1 MEFAAK
7 CRVFRLMTPTVRSRR
22 SLFVPEDHPLLNEH
36 QRRHF
41 EVLLAGLEDTL
52 ASTEEL
58 AARTDR
64 VEAAGLTRY
73 EPDR

>member
-1 MEFAAK
+1 M
-7 CRVFRLMTPTVRSRR
+7 L
-22 SLFVPEDHPLLNEH
+22 PEGHPLLNEH

-41 EVLLAGLEDTL
+41 EVLLAGFEDTL
-52 ASTEEL
+52 ASIEEL
-58 AARTDR
+58 VARTDR

>member
-1 MEFAAK
+1 M
-7 CRVFRLMTPTVRSRR
+7 
-22 SLFVPEDHPLLNEH
+22 PEDQPLLNEH

-41 EVLLAGLEDTL
+41 EVLLAGLDDTL
-52 ASTEEL
+52 ASIEEP